1 MKAKEFAGVKSDFEA
16 RISNPA
22 VDYIGGFESLIFRT
36 IQNNQGTVR
45 FSIFGFQTFR
55 MHLPFSKQSMNHLPS
70 WRFAAAH

>member
-36 IQNNQGTVR
+36 IQNRPANEDAIRGIR
-45 FSIFGFQTFR
+45 
-55 MHLPFSKQSMNHLPS
+55 
-70 WRFAAAH
+70 